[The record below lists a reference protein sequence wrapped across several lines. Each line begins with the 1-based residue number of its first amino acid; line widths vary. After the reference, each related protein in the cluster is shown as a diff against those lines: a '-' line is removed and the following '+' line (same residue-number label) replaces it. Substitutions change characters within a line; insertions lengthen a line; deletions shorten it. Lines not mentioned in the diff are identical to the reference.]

1 MGYVDDAFENLRSK
15 LEVTQTEQDFA
26 VAKHHQIRDHISQ
39 KWELDD
45 NFLTGSYRRH
55 TKTRRLRDVDIFVE
69 LAASG
74 AQSGL
79 RDDPP
84 SSVLKDLQGVLEEK
98 YDDVTVDG
106 FACTIAFGAEDD
118 VASFDVVPAFKRKGG
133 GWEIPDVARSTWIST
148 NPKRH
153 HELSSDMNTRCDGK
167 FVPFVKM
174 IKAINREAGD
184 PISTSFLL
192 EIMAQGLVLP
202 PFGRYQDEI
211 VWFLASAAEQIVDDW
226 DDPAGLGPAVNG
238 TMTAAQRQQ
247 AAAVLREWQAIAE
260 EAVRLEDD
268 GQERAAVE
276 EWRRLFYNRMPRPS
290 S

>member
-1 MGYVDDAFENLRSK
+1 MGYVDDAFENLSSR

-26 VAKHHQIRDHISQ
+26 VAKHHQIRDHIGQ
-39 KWELDD
+39 NWELDD
-45 NFLTGSYRRH
+45 DFLTGSYRRH

-69 LAASG
+69 IASGG

-79 RDDPP
+79 RDEPP
-84 SSVLKDLQGVLEEK
+84 SSVLTDLKSVLQRK
-98 YDDVTVDG
+98 YKDVTVDG
-106 FACTIAFGAEDD
+106 FACTIAFGADD
-118 VASFDVVPAFKRKGG
+118 EVASFDVVPAFKRKGG

-153 HELSSDMNTRCDGK
+153 HELSSEMNARCDGK
-167 FVPFVKM
+167 LVPFVKM

-184 PISTSFLL
+184 PINPSFLL
-192 EIMAQGLVLP
+192 EVMAQDLVRP

-211 VWFLASAAEQIVDDW
+211 AWFLASAAEQIVDDW

-238 TMTAAQRQQ
+238 TMSATQRQR
-247 AAAVLREWQAIAE
+247 AAGMLREWQAIAE

-268 GQERAAVE
+268 GQHRAAVE
-276 EWRRLFYNRMPRPS
+276 QWRRLFFNRMPRPS
-290 S
+290 R